1 MATRK
6 LQRKE
11 RMAIAAG
18 VMILIA
24 LVVTPLMRDLSRRH
38 ARSEV
43 LLREAAGRLEDTLA
57 LRQRIELERE
67 GHNVVAKRVQ
77 SRGPRFNLYTF
88 ADTCLREYKLE
99 GRARL
104 EIKGKLSSGRSLDGV
119 EVELKGINMEEL
131 TNFLHR
137 LYDNDNLI
145 TLQGLRYLRPARDGK
160 GLDCEMTFITPRV

>member
-1 MATRK
+1 MASRK

-11 RMAIAAG
+11 RIAIAA
-18 VMILIA
+18 VVAIFIA
-24 LVVTPLMRDLSRRH
+24 LAVTPLMRDLSRRN

-43 LLREAAGRLEDTLA
+43 MLREAANRLQDTLA
-57 LRQRIELERE
+57 MRQLIELERE
-67 GHNVVAKRVQ
+67 GHSVVEKYVQ
-77 SRGPRFNLYTF
+77 SRDPRFNLYTF
-88 ADTCLREYKLE
+88 ADSCLRQYKLE

-104 EIKGKLSSGRSLDGV
+104 EIKGKLSSGRSLDGIKI
-119 EVELKGINMEEL
+119 ELKGVNMEEL

-160 GLDCEMTFITPRV
+160 GLDCEMTFVTPRV

>member
-11 RMAIAAG
+11 RLAIA
-18 VMILIA
+18 V
-24 LVVTPLMRDLSRRH
+24 VVTILVALAVAPLARDLSRRH
-38 ARSEV
+38 ARSEA
-43 LLREAAGRLEDTLA
+43 LLREATSRLEDTLA
-57 LRQRIELERE
+57 LRQLIELERA
-67 GHNVVAKRVQ
+67 GHNVVATHVQ
-77 SRGPRFNLYTF
+77 SRDPRFNLYTF
-88 ADTCLREYKLE
+88 ADACLRAYKLE

-104 EIKGKLSSGRSLDGV
+104 EIKGKLSSGRSLDGI
-119 EVELKGINMEEL
+119 EIELKGVNMEEL

-137 LYDNDNLI
+137 LYDNNNLI